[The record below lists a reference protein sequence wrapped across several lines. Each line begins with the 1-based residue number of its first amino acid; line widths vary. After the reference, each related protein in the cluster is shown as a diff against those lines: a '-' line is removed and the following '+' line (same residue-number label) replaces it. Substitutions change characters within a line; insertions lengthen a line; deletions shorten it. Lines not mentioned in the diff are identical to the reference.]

1 MRTKFIYIISLAIGL
16 TFFTSSCEDQL
27 IVDQQGATSVESFYK
42 TDEDANQAIAAVY
55 FQWRSQAYNDFFLKN
70 CLSDDINSGGGSRGD
85 NAILEQ
91 LNEYK
96 FSPSNSTASGYFSG
110 MYTLIYRAN
119 LVINN
124 FTEESA
130 AKKKAIAEAKIAR
143 AWAYFNLVTLWG
155 PVPLVTK
162 PLSPSEY
169 QQPNGVITELWA
181 LVEKDLNEAISAGV
195 LPEKSSVSDKSI
207 GAKLTKQFAMA
218 LLGKS
223 QLFEGKNAEAATT
236 LKAVITSGKYALIS
250 DYGNVLRKVED
261 FGTENLFEV
270 NSINDGDNAFN
281 QGTTILGTMYG
292 WRSDKMSLFGYYMK
306 AHDMY
311 PAGWGF
317 ANPTKTLYDAFVEM
331 EGTDGCRLNNTLKT
345 YDQIKTIG
353 APIAPVSI
361 NVGTSLYG
369 HEGYFSWKFRFIG
382 SEVITNSW
390 GYATDN
396 NYRIMRYAEVLL
408 LAAEACLQSG
418 DQASALNYINQ
429 IRTRAK
435 LPVLSSITLNDI
447 KKEKRLELCMEM
459 VRFQDLVR
467 WGDAATA
474 LANRGKQVPVF
485 NGTAVSYPYTNETY
499 GFKAGKNELLPFP
512 EHEMGVNQN
521 LVQNPGW

>member
-1 MRTKFIYIISLAIGL
+1 MRTKFIYI
-16 TFFTSSCEDQL
+16 FFCIAGTLLFSSCEDRL
-27 IVDQQGATSVESFYK
+27 LVEQQGATSVESFYK
-42 TDEDANQAIAAVY
+42 TDVDAEQAIAAVY

-96 FSPSNSTASGYFSG
+96 FSPSNGTASGYFSG
-110 MYTLIYRAN
+110 LYTLIYRAN

-124 FTEESA
+124 FAEESTT
-130 AKKKAIAEAKIAR
+130 KKKAIAEAKVAS

-162 PLSPSEY
+162 PLAPSEY
-169 QQPNGVITELWA
+169 QQANGSLSDIWA
-181 LVEKDLNEAISAGV
+181 FIEKDLNEAISSGE
-195 LPEKSSVSDKSI
+195 LPEKSSVTDKTI
-207 GAKLTKQFAMA
+207 GARVTKQFAQA

-223 QLFEGKNAEAATT
+223 QLFEGKNTEAATT
-236 LKAVITSGKYALIS
+236 LKAVISSGKYSLVA
-250 DYGNVLRKVED
+250 DYSNVLRKVED
-261 FGTENLFEV
+261 FGPENLFEV

-281 QGTTILGTMYG
+281 QGTTILGNMYG
-292 WRSDKMSLFGYYMK
+292 WRSDKMSLFGYFMN
-306 AHDMY
+306 AHDLY
-311 PAGWGF
+311 PGGWGF
-317 ANPTKTLYDAFVEM
+317 ANPTKSLYDAFVEM
-331 EGTDGCRLNNTLKT
+331 EGQDGYRLNNTLKT
-345 YDQIKTIG
+345 YEQVKTIG
-353 APIAPVSI
+353 APIAPVTI
-361 NVGTSLYG
+361 NAGTSLYG
-369 HEGYFSWKFRFIG
+369 HEGVFDWKWRFLG
-382 SEVITNSW
+382 SEVITNSY
-390 GYATDN
+390 GLATDN
-396 NYRIMRYAEVLL
+396 NYRMMRYAEVLL

-435 LPVLSSITLNDI
+435 LPNLSTLTLNDI
-447 KKEKRLELCMEM
+447 KKEKRLELCIEQ

-474 LANRGKQVPVF
+474 LANRGKQIPVF
-485 NGTAVSYPYTNETY
+485 NGTAISYPYSNDTY

-521 LVQNPGW
+521 IKQNPGW